1 MTWHHPLMDFTQDSE
16 EESPRNRY
24 SSSATLTT
32 LHYMRPAARLR
43 RGGLAWVENAHG
55 ITPAAF
61 CFIKHLVGL
70 SHQQTKLRQISSR
83 ASGYSKTRR
92 HAHALALK
100 RKRKRCEL
108 LPEAGH
114 GCLNLVG
121 FDVRHHQ

>member
-1 MTWHHPLMDFTQDSE
+1 MTWLHPLMDFTQDSE

-70 SHQQTKLRQISSR
+70 SHQQTN
-83 ASGYSKTRR
+83 SGKS
-92 HAHALALK
+92 
-100 RKRKRCEL
+100 
-108 LPEAGH
+108 LPEHPATPK
-114 GCLNLVG
+114 LAVTLTLWP
-121 FDVRHHQ
+121 